1 MRVVEERVVK
11 RADWEREEEEGV
23 VCEATE
29 DGRRMDC
36 PVRECACEGVC
47 M

>member
-29 DGRRMDC
+29 EGRRMDC
-36 PVRECACEGVC
+36 PVRECGEGVC